1 MSGFCDGLHLERTWM
16 SKGRVILL
24 GAKPQKV
31 HCLLYYGAYCRGVE
45 GSHMY
50 TRATWQNT
58 KCGKAACDT
67 NRSTLEGWCNEND
80 VQLVHV
86 VHVGKKPQLCE
97 KTLYSPVLHRNL
109 LWVVLYILSAH
120 NFNSVPLSLFH
131 RQSQTQHHLLLH
143 LFQLC
148 WWRESVCTR
157 ISLCTFFSHQKS
169 LKSDDT
175 SE

>member
-1 MSGFCDGLHLERTWM
+1 MI
-16 SKGRVILL
+16 KGRVILL
-24 GAKPQKV
+24 GVKPQKV
-31 HCLLYYGAYCRGVE
+31 H
-45 GSHMY
+45 SY
-50 TRATWQNT
+50 TMVHTVGELKEVTCIPGQPDRTPSV
-58 KCGKAACDT
+58 GKQPVTPTGLPWRD
-67 NRSTLEGWCNEND
+67 D
-80 VQLVHV
+80 VMRMMCSWYMQ
-86 VHVGKKPQLCE
+86 GKKPQLCE

-175 SE
+175 PE